1 MCQSYIYIY
10 KYTSDLWEDT
20 RTHATHRFD
29 ANAIMYTHG
38 HIGVSA
44 LAKTTNICVIM
55 LDAPRED
62 SCDSCLA
69 SGNLRHQR
77 LGLGR
82 HASKARPVGMAGHGL
97 CVRGGDGSVL
107 ASQRVQS
114 GFLWDSQTHQLPR
127 GKIYIYI
134 YILIF
139 EFPSTFLRR
148 QTDVNAIK
156 DYDAEVQEIETRA
169 AALKNATASLTPLT
183 DGTVLD
189 GAPHPAPTTPR
200 PDPRAQVGEV
210 HGQCS
215 RCQCRFQRDGDG
227 AHYNNRFL
235 PSSAQ
240 F

>member
-1 MCQSYIYIY
+1 M
-10 KYTSDLWEDT
+10 
-20 RTHATHRFD
+20 
-29 ANAIMYTHG
+29 
-38 HIGVSA
+38 
-44 LAKTTNICVIM
+44 
-55 LDAPRED
+55 
-62 SCDSCLA
+62 A

-114 GFLWDSQTHQLPR
+114 GFLWDSQIHQLR
-127 GKIYIYI
+127 VVRYTYT
-134 YILIF
+134 YTFSFF
-139 EFPSTFLRR
+139 EFPFTFLRR
-148 QTDVNAIK
+148 QTDVKAIK

-189 GAPHPAPTTPR
+189 GTPHPAPTTPR
-200 PDPRAQVGEV
+200 PDPGAQVGEV

-215 RCQCRFQRDGDG
+215 RCQYRFQRDGDG
-227 AHYNNRFL
+227 AHYINRFL